1 MSKRDDINRLY
12 EASSIITNITNSLF
26 WLNIGISIISLFS
39 SNIAKDILNIIQIC
53 FSGLF
58 MVLSIVNDCYSWYEA
73 EKARRKN
80 NIQIAFDIKFQELTT
95 IGYYNNHISPSLLKY
110 AVNTFESNYFSKII
124 AQKTM
129 PKEFT
134 KTILSLLVLLIS
146 IRYIANGDLLLIIS
160 QIVFSS
166 YFILDAIMLLVYT
179 IKISHWYD
187 NAYENFIT
195 VGIKDKY
202 QLIWLM
208 YYIVEYECIKSY
220 FKIKLDS
227 KIFKKLNPSLS
238 KEWDKIQKSIF
249 IQEDMHNIVV

>member
-12 EASSIITNITNSLF
+12 EASGIITKITNYLF
-26 WLNIGISIISLFS
+26 WLNIGVAAISLIS
-39 SNIAKDILNIIQIC
+39 LNVTNDILNIIQIS

-58 MVLSIVNDCYSWYEA
+58 IVLSVLNDCYLWYEA
-73 EKARRKN
+73 ESARRKN
-80 NIQIAFDIKFQELTT
+80 NIQNAFNIKFQEFTT
-95 IGYYNNHISPSLLKY
+95 IGYYNNSISPSLLKY

-129 PKEFT
+129 SKELT
-134 KTILSLLVLLIS
+134 KIMLSLLVLLIS

-166 YFILDAIMLLVYT
+166 YFIWDAIMLLVYT
-179 IKISHWYD
+179 IKLSHLY
-187 NAYENFIT
+187 NKAYENLIT
-195 VGIKDKY
+195 VGIKDKN

-227 KIFKKLNPSLS
+227 KIFRKLNSSLS

-249 IQEDMHNIVV
+249 IQEDMRNIIV